1 MSTNA
6 EDAVAVE
13 APISAPAHKPLN
25 IGPLEV
31 WPPVVLAPMAGV
43 TDVPFRTLCRGFGAG
58 IYVNQMLTARAIC
71 ERHARTL
78 KLAEFAADESPRS
91 VQLYGVDP
99 YWTAEATKW
108 LVNEHGV
115 DHIDMN
121 FGCPVKKVTK
131 CGGGGALPVKRNHLR
146 AIIAATVKAAGD
158 IPVTIKF
165 RMGVDDDN
173 LTYLDAGKIGE
184 EEGVKAVALH
194 ARTVEQLYSG
204 YADRSAIAAL
214 AEHVTTIPVL
224 GNGDIWEAHDA
235 VEMMAET
242 GCDGVVIGR
251 GCLGRPWLFR
261 DLVDI
266 FEGRP
271 VQPPPTMADVVPVI
285 RRHAHLLVEW
295 TESELSLRSFRKH
308 AVWYLTGFPVGPKIR
323 RRLNMVTSLDELDD
337 VLGDI
342 DPSLQL
348 PLEAMRIPRSH
359 TGGPKPVTL
368 PEGWLDDPYG
378 PAVMGKEAEAIVS
391 GG

>member
-1 MSTNA
+1 
-6 EDAVAVE
+6 
-13 APISAPAHKPLN
+13 
-25 IGPLEV
+25 
-31 WPPVVLAPMAGV
+31 MAGV
-43 TDVPFRTLCRGFGAG
+43 TDVPFRKLCSEFGAG
-58 IYVNQMLTARAIC
+58 LYVNQMLTARALC
-71 ERHARTL
+71 EQNQRTL
-78 KLAEFAADESPRS
+78 KLAEFGPDESPRS

-99 YWTAEATKW
+99 YWVSEATKW

-146 AIIAATVKAAGD
+146 SIIAAAVKAAGD
-158 IPVTIKF
+158 VPVTIKF
-165 RMGVDDDN
+165 RMGIDDDH
-173 LTYLDAGKIGE
+173 LTYLDAGRIGE

-204 YADRSAIAAL
+204 IADRSAIAAL
-214 AEHVTTIPVL
+214 AAHVNTIPVL

-235 VEMMAET
+235 IEMMAET

-271 VQPPPTMADVVPVI
+271 VQAPPTMADVVPVL
-285 RRHAHLLVEW
+285 RRHAQLLVEW

-308 AVWYLTGFPVGPKIR
+308 AVWYLTGYPVGPKIR
-323 RRLNMVTSLDELDD
+323 RELNQVTTLAMLDEVLDS
-337 VLGDI
+337 I
-342 DPSLQL
+342 DPALEL
-348 PLEAMRIPRSH
+348 PKAAMRIPRSH
-359 TGGPKPVTL
+359 TGGPKAVTL

-378 PAVMGKEAEAIVS
+378 PAEMGADAEAIVS

>member
-1 MSTNA
+1 
-6 EDAVAVE
+6 
-13 APISAPAHKPLN
+13 
-25 IGPLEV
+25 
-31 WPPVVLAPMAGV
+31 MAGV
-43 TDVPFRTLCRGFGAG
+43 TDVPFRALCREFGAG
-58 IYVNQMLTARAIC
+58 LYVNQMLTARAIC
-71 ERHARTL
+71 EKHERTL

-99 YWTAEATKW
+99 YWTSEATKW

-204 YADRSAIAAL
+204 HADRSAIAAL
-214 AEHVTTIPVL
+214 AEHVTSIPVL

-235 VEMMAET
+235 IEMMAET

-271 VQPPPTMADVVPVI
+271 VQAPPTMADVVPVI
-285 RRHAHLLVEW
+285 RQHAHLLVEW
-295 TESELSLRSFRKH
+295 TESEVSLRSFRKH
-308 AVWYLTGFPVGPKIR
+308 AVWYLTGFPVGPKVR
-323 RRLNMVTSLDELDD
+323 RRMNEVTTLDELDT
-337 VLGDI
+337 VLADI

-348 PLEAMRIPRSH
+348 PVEAMRIPRSH
-359 TGGPKPVTL
+359 SGGPKPVTL
-368 PEGWLDDPYG
+368 PEGWLDDPFG
-378 PAVMGKEAEAIVS
+378 PAVMGKDAEAVVS